1 MTGSPS
7 PAAQPGCRTTSGPL
21 TAKATAPRE
30 RGQAAAARAR
40 AFRMPAVAPGGTVQP
55 TPSLGHTQRQASWH
69 AAHPAT
75 TTSRWPGLPRP
86 HNIRSCLCFAC
97 LRKLGLCERTVTG
110 PPGDRATRPS
120 RQALSPGPPCSAR
133 CQPRERGAGQL
144 SANGDQKCNARQG
157 APGCGRGLERSLG

>member
-1 MTGSPS
+1 MRGSPS

-75 TTSRWPGLPRP
+75 TTSGWPGLPRP

-110 PPGDRATRPS
+110 PPDQAIRPCLRDRRARP
-120 RQALSPGPPCSAR
+120 
-133 CQPRERGAGQL
+133 GA
-144 SANGDQKCNARQG
+144 SHVSEEQG
-157 APGCGRGLERSLG
+157 S